1 MYIMFIHVCTHMYM
15 AISYIFKYE
24 CVSTYTCVCTCVHI
38 SMYVCTLQGSDEDK
52 RTMQLKELNNGR
64 LAMIAITGSVCL
76 CVCVCV
82 SLSLCLPVAVYVY
95 QCV

>member
-1 MYIMFIHVCTHMYM
+1 M

-38 SMYVCTLQGSDEDK
+38 QMYVCTLQGSDEDK

-76 CVCVCV
+76 CVRVSMSLCVCLSFSVCLSQSVCISV
-82 SLSLCLPVAVYVY
+82 S
-95 QCV
+95 